1 MKILMLAGAGSVGK
15 TELMNACV
23 RLAEVH
29 GIRAAIHKSTTRQT
43 YEKHGFDKEKDALAK
58 LETNRWFQK
67 QVMQDNIDALHESLD
82 EASARGCQILI
93 CDRTPH
99 DYAAYQFTVFA
110 DQMTIHEIDEK
121 RLQADYTLQRLWA
134 DEPHTVDIYM
144 LPFPCYWSR
153 DTQSSDGWRHD
164 TTGKNFLW
172 SNTVESEVN
181 NIKRRLENKGS
192 YHDHITVRRL
202 NLFAEKAKPDARA
215 AIIFSELF
223 ADGY

>member
-1 MKILMLAGAGSVGK
+1 MKILMFAGAGSVGK
-15 TELMNACV
+15 TQLMEACV
-23 RLAEVH
+23 KLAEQH
-29 GIRAAIHKSTTRQT
+29 GIRAVVHKSTTRQT
-43 YEKHGFDKEKDALAK
+43 YEKHGFNKERDALAN

-67 QVMQDNIDALHESLD
+67 EVMQDNIIALNMAVEDAEQ
-82 EASARGCQILI
+82 RGCQILI

-110 DQMTIHEIDEK
+110 EQMTIHEIEDK
-121 RLQADYTLQRLWA
+121 QMFADHTLKCFFDA
-134 DEPHTVDIYM
+134 AHTVDIYM

-172 SNTVESEVN
+172 SCAVESTVM
-181 NIKRRLENKGS
+181 NIKRRLENKGA
-192 YHDHITVRRL
+192 YHHHISVKHL
-202 NLFAEKAKPDARA
+202 NLFADKANPDVRA
-215 AIIFSELF
+215 AIIFGDLF